1 MTAEQL
7 FSILNLM
14 TMAAWLPLVFL
25 PRVRWTATVVPVVMP
40 SLLAVIYVVLVAAT
54 LPRSE
59 GGFSSLAG
67 VRALFDN
74 PWVLLAGWTHYLAF
88 DLFIGGWE
96 VRDAQRRG
104 IPHLLIVPALVLTFL
119 FGPAGLLLYLAIRW
133 FAPDQRV
140 PTLPAARWSSEGARA
155 GLGRSVVSGVLL
167 GAMARIVMR
176 GVAIEADLPGHECN
190 LSSD

>member
-14 TMAAWLPLVFL
+14 TIAAWLPLVFL
-25 PRVRWTATVVPVVMP
+25 PRVRWSTTVVPMVIPV
-40 SLLAVIYVVLVAAT
+40 LLAITYVALLVAT
-54 LPRSE
+54 LPWSE

-74 PWVLLAGWTHYLAF
+74 PWALLAGWTHYLAF

-104 IPHLLIVPALVLTFL
+104 IPHLLVIPALVLTFL
-119 FGPAGLLLYLAIRW
+119 FGPVGLLLYLAIRS
-133 FAPDQRV
+133 F
-140 PTLPAARWSSEGARA
+140 AARRDTNAQPK
-155 GLGRSVVSGVLL
+155 RSL
-167 GAMARIVMR
+167 I
-176 GVAIEADLPGHECN
+176 
-190 LSSD
+190 

>member
-14 TMAAWLPLVFL
+14 TVAAWLLLVCL
-25 PRVRWTATVVPVVMP
+25 PRVRWTSTLLPVAMP
-40 SLLAVIYVVLVAAT
+40 LLLAVIYVVLVIAM
-54 LPRSE
+54 LPRTD

-74 PWVLLAGWTHYLAF
+74 PWMLLAGWTHYLAF

-104 IPHLLIVPALVLTFL
+104 IRHVLIVPALVLTFL
-119 FGPAGLLLYLAIRW
+119 LGPAGLLLYLATRW
-133 FAPDQRV
+133 FVPGRGGPTVPD
-140 PTLPAARWSSEGARA
+140 AAGA
-155 GLGRSVVSGVLL
+155 
-167 GAMARIVMR
+167 
-176 GVAIEADLPGHECN
+176 
-190 LSSD
+190 

>member
-25 PRVRWTATVVPVVMP
+25 PRMRWATTIVPVAMP
-40 SLLAVIYVVLVAAT
+40 VLLGVIYTVLVAAV

-67 VRALFDN
+67 VSALFADR
-74 PWVLLAGWTHYLAF
+74 WALLAGWTHYLAF

-104 IPHLLIVPALVLTFL
+104 IPHLLVVPALLLTFL
-119 FGPAGLLLYLAIRW
+119 VGPAGLLLYLVIRW
-133 FAPDQRV
+133 FAPD
-140 PTLPAARWSSEGARA
+140 
-155 GLGRSVVSGVLL
+155 RSAPPMS
-167 GAMARIVMR
+167 AK
-176 GVAIEADLPGHECN
+176 AIAE
-190 LSSD
+190 

>member
-7 FSILNLM
+7 FSILNLV
-14 TMAAWLPLVFL
+14 TVAAWLPLVFL
-25 PRVRWTATVVPVVMP
+25 PRVRWAATVVPVVMP
-40 SLLAVIYVVLVAAT
+40 CLLAVIYVVLVAAT

-74 PWVLLAGWTHYLAF
+74 PWALLAGWTHYLAF

-104 IPHLLIVPALVLTFL
+104 IPHLLVVPALVLTFL
-119 FGPAGLLLYLAIRW
+119 LGPAGLLLYLAIRR
-133 FAPDQRV
+133 FAPHKV
-140 PTLPAARWSSEGARA
+140 TSAAR
-155 GLGRSVVSGVLL
+155 
-167 GAMARIVMR
+167 
-176 GVAIEADLPGHECN
+176 
-190 LSSD
+190 